1 MLKEQVITHRGGRGG
16 GGRGS
21 GGDDRVF
28 VTTEGRAGKIVQRP
42 TTRRGGKVEEKR
54 TGQQQRAKAKRG
66 AWSKI
71 VAWSPFAA
79 KALVA
84 VCVGVVLFKGYRAA
98 AASTFFELR
107 SVDVSG
113 VSQAS
118 EDQIKQIVRRTTA
131 ATGVWK
137 ADLGAVSAELERQ
150 PWVRTAVVTRVL
162 PSGLRVRIT
171 ERVPRLVVR
180 TNAGRFVWVD
190 DDGVVVGGLTPAQQ
204 QPAFFMRG
212 FDESGKDTARAE
224 NRERVKT
231 FMTLMSEWETAGIAA
246 RVSELNLDDLRDV
259 RAQLAGDDSQIE
271 VRLGREDWTK
281 RLGQALEKLDEQ
293 RQTPRGAFITY
304 IDMTQG
310 KRAVLGFNPHAQQAA
325 TATSMDASG
334 ANEAGAASNAGV
346 GAGTTANDAAVNDAT
361 ANVSDQNRRV
371 SPDARGAARV
381 KIEARAAK
389 SKSKSESKSKTAGAR
404 RDERKSVER
413 AASQSDG
420 GGRPRRVTKG
430 E

>member
-16 GGRGS
+16 SGRG
-21 GGDDRVF
+21 GGDDRTNF

-42 TTRRGGKVEEKR
+42 TTRRAGKSEEKR
-54 TGQQQRAKAKRG
+54 GGQQQRAKAKRG
-66 AWSKI
+66 AWSKV
-71 VAWSPFAA
+71 VAWSPLAA
-79 KALVA
+79 KVLVA
-84 VCVGVVLFKGYRAA
+84 VCAGLVLFKGYRAA

-118 EDQIKQIVRRTTA
+118 EDQIKQIVRHATA

-137 ADLGAVSAELERQ
+137 TDLGAISAELERQ
-150 PWVRTAVVTRVL
+150 PWVRTAIVTRVL

-190 DDGVVVGGLTPAQQ
+190 DDGVVVGALTPVQE

-212 FDESGKDTARAE
+212 FDESGTEAARAE

-231 FMTLMSEWETAGIAA
+231 FMTLAQEWEAAGIAA

-271 VRLGREDWTK
+271 VRLGRDDWTK
-281 RLGQALEKLDEQ
+281 RLAQAIEKLDEQ
-293 RQTPRGAFITY
+293 RQTPRGALITY

-310 KRAVLGFNPHAQQAA
+310 KRAVFGFNPRAQLPQRLAA
-325 TATSMDASG
+325 PDTETGGADAAGTTNGAAGGATTNDQT
-334 ANEAGAASNAGV
+334 ASNA
-346 GAGTTANDAAVNDAT
+346 ASSSTT
-361 ANVSDQNRRV
+361 QNRRASQV
-371 SPDARGAARV
+371 AHSA
-381 KIEARAAK
+381 KTNARAAK
-389 SKSKSESKSKTAGAR
+389 AESKAESKSKTANAR
-404 RDERKSVER
+404 RDARKDDER
-413 AASQSDG
+413 AADQSNG
-420 GGRPRRVTKG
+420 SGRPRRATKG